1 MPRSLLEPMRFPE
14 ENLGTGRP
22 CCDLLDDN
30 EDDEEDD
37 LGLILAVLRLEE
49 DLLRKEK
56 NLLLGVVD
64 WLVVF
69 SRSKASLVLTVISIL
84 LENIVA

>member
-1 MPRSLLEPMRFPE
+1 M
-14 ENLGTGRP
+14 
-22 CCDLLDDN
+22 DDN
-30 EDDEEDD
+30 EDGEEDD

-64 WLVVF
+64 CPVVF
-69 SRSKASLVLTVISIL
+69 SRSKASLVVMTISIL
-84 LENIVA
+84 LENIIIAERRFA

>member
-1 MPRSLLEPMRFPE
+1 M
-14 ENLGTGRP
+14 
-22 CCDLLDDN
+22 DDD

-64 WLVVF
+64 CPVVF
-69 SRSKASLVLTVISIL
+69 SRSKASLVVMIISIL
-84 LENIVA
+84 LENIVALSRRVV